1 MKRNTVIMLVSLT
14 CISLWTVPVHAFV
27 EPNTYKDNEVKLD
40 ENIVHDEKGAA
51 EPKKALP
58 EEQKNLK
65 FHMEKKDA
73 YGMLQQEMFQDSQLA
88 NNSIT
93 AKAKQAGIFQAEE
106 NTFAAHT
113 EERKDAGFWNFR
125 IILMIVGVLVGAAL
139 FAVLIPKMSKM
150 EE

>member
-1 MKRNTVIMLVSLT
+1 MKRNVVIVLISLT
-14 CISLWTVPVHAFV
+14 CISLWALPVQAFV
-27 EPNTYKDNEVKLD
+27 EPNTYEDKEVKLD
-40 ENIVHDEKGAA
+40 ENIVNDEKGAA

-65 FHMEKKDA
+65 FHMEKKDV
-73 YGMLQQEMFQDSQLA
+73 YGTLQQEMFQDSELA

-106 NTFAAHT
+106 KTFTAHSA
-113 EERKDAGFWNFR
+113 EREDNFLDFR
-125 IILMIVGVLVGAAL
+125 VILIIVGVLVGAVL